1 VKRRARP
8 RLSKAERR
16 LFILLGVPGFGLS
29 LSLTVLSTYLPLLAR
44 RFTASRAGI
53 GALVGGEGLIAL
65 LVPIWIGS
73 LSDRVDTRFGR
84 RVPFLMATAPIAAI
98 ALALIPFARS
108 LPVMVVTV
116 FSFYVAY
123 FTYLAPYRALY
134 PDLVSLDASGR
145 AQGILG
151 IFNQAGLGLALVG
164 GGLLLE
170 LWRPLPYVV
179 AAATMLLGTVI
190 LVLGLRETA
199 RPPASPEHRS
209 SRSPPAEVWALLR
222 NHRAIRALMIANTL
236 LSLTLGGL
244 KAFVVLWL
252 IEGLGKNMKFIAG
265 AMTVVAVGALVG
277 TLVTGKLADR
287 YGAARVLARTLVV
300 FGLGLVLPTFSK
312 STMLLG
318 AELPLIAFCG
328 GAAVT
333 LPYAI
338 LMQLMPA
345 RSHGTAAGLF
355 DVSGGIGTLLGPA
368 ITGAAIDLLRPLFAS
383 TEGYAAMWPVL
394 SASALASIAM
404 LRRARRGNA

>member
-1 VKRRARP
+1 MNPRARE

-29 LSLTVLSTYLPLLAR
+29 LSLTVLSSYLPVLAR
-44 RFTASRAGI
+44 SFTASRAGI

-65 LVPIWIGS
+65 LLPLWIGG

-98 ALALIPFARS
+98 ALVLIPLAGS
-108 LPVMVVTV
+108 LPVMAAAV
-116 FSFYVAY
+116 FLFYVAY

-134 PDLVSLDASGR
+134 PDLVPLDASGR

-151 IFNQAGLGLALVG
+151 IFNQAGLGFALVG

-170 LWRPLPYVV
+170 VWRPLPYVV
-179 AAATMLLGTVI
+179 AAATMLLGTLI
-190 LVLGLRETA
+190 LVLGLRRRA
-199 RPPASPEHRS
+199 WPPAWTERS
-209 SRSPPAEVWALLR
+209 SARSPAAEVWALLR
-222 NHRAIRALMIANTL
+222 DHRAIRALMLTNAL

-252 IEGLGKNMKFIAG
+252 IEGLGKSMKFIAG
-265 AMTVVAVGALVG
+265 AMTVVSVGALVG
-277 TLVTGKLADR
+277 ALVTGKLADR
-287 YGAARVLARTLVV
+287 HGAARVLTGTLVV
-300 FGLGLVLPTFSK
+300 FGLGLALPTFSS
-312 STMLLG
+312 STLLLG

-338 LMQLMPA
+338 LMQRVPA

-383 TEGYAAMWPVL
+383 TKGYAAMWPVL
-394 SASALASIAM
+394 SASALASIAT
-404 LRRARRGNA
+404 LRRAGSGDA